1 MLFDILL
8 DNSVAGVVRSV
19 KLSFRMFTLAMI
31 KPGACLNRQAHVT
44 DCSVTTPRGS
54 RAAFAPS
61 GCCSPLPGRETVPWH
76 PGEHT
81 VLTQDPHRLPRR
93 NGEKKLVCYMFI
105 CLSLLLA
112 LLHLHTAP
120 SFYILPCHLLGTL
133 LLLLF
138 SKLPSSSHSLTS
150 S

>member
-8 DNSVAGVVRSV
+8 DSSVAGVVRSV

-31 KPGACLNRQAHVT
+31 KSGACLYRQAHGT

-54 RAAFAPS
+54 CAAFAPS
-61 GCCSPLPGRETVPWH
+61 GCCSPLPGQETVPRH

-81 VLTQDPHRLPRR
+81 APTQDPHRLPRQ
-93 NGEKKLVCYMFI
+93 NGEKKRVCYMFI

-112 LLHLHTAP
+112 LLRLHTAP
-120 SFYILPCHLLGTL
+120 SFYLLPCHLLGTL

-138 SKLPSSSHSLTS
+138 NNISCPPQVIL
-150 S
+150 